1 MPAKAIVMV
10 CSACR
15 CVNRIK
21 AVDGNLS
28 ERRMSFID
36 CDMGDSQLISHS
48 PALFQLGES
57 ADGLSVPICS
67 VCLDGVGDMIL
78 DNCGHGGICEE
89 CARHIA
95 LNKAVGG
102 AHCPLDKEEIT
113 HILRIGELH
122 PEFVKA
128 REIILPKGGHV
139 DPPKVPPPV
148 GMRKS
153 KRQVPDSS
161 SPEDK
166 GSTRN

>member
-1 MPAKAIVMV
+1 
-10 CSACR
+10 
-15 CVNRIK
+15 
-21 AVDGNLS
+21 
-28 ERRMSFID
+28 MSFID

-57 ADGLSVPICS
+57 SDGLSVPVCS

-89 CARHIA
+89 CAQHIA

-102 AHCPLDKEEIT
+102 AHCPLDKVEIT

-153 KRQVPDSS
+153 KRQDPDSS
-161 SPEDK
+161 SPGDK
-166 GSTRN
+166 ESTRN